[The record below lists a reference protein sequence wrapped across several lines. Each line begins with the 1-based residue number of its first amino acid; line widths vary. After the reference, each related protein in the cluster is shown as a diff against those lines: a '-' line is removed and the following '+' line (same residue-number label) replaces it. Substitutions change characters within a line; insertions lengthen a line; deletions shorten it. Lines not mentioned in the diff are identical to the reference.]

1 MKVHWM
7 ALILLTL
14 VLVVGCSEDSKKEA
28 AKLEQEMKGEKAVT
42 DTTQTA
48 VEDTMGE
55 STQPMEPG
63 AVPKE
68 EKEET
73 YTGSQPE
80 GSGYTVQVA
89 SCESMTYARHL
100 IEIYTERGY
109 EPYMVKTDVDG
120 QTYYR
125 VRIGV
130 FASLSEAQSLKSEL
144 ADRYSVKA
152 WIDYNG

>member
-1 MKVHWM
+1 MKLRWM
-7 ALILLTL
+7 ALILLALAL
-14 VLVVGCSEDSKKEA
+14 VIGCSEDSKKEA

-42 DTTQTA
+42 DTTATA
-48 VEDTMGE
+48 VEDTMSE
-55 STQPMEPG
+55 SAQPMEPG

-68 EKEET
+68 EKEEA

-89 SCESMTYARHL
+89 SCESMTYAQHL
-100 IEIYTERGY
+100 IKVYTERGY
-109 EPYMVKTDVDG
+109 EPYMSKADVDG

-125 VRIGV
+125 VRIGI
-130 FASLSEAQSLKSEL
+130 FPSLNEAQNLKSEL